1 MSAAKA
7 PPGKAMYVAAQADV
21 AWLRN
26 EQQKLHARSMNQ
38 PDYVFAKLWGLVT
51 DPRNLRIA
59 LSRVARNHGRH
70 TAGVDRVTV
79 RMALAQGGEALV
91 KEIRTQ
97 LRAGTYRPKP
107 VRRVLIPKA
116 GQPGKFRA
124 LGIPTVQDRV
134 VQAAVKNI
142 LEPIYEAD
150 FFPISYGFRPGRS
163 AHAAIEHLRM
173 LLRPRPIGPTRERRL
188 PYQYAVEGD
197 IKACFDNIDHHALMD
212 RVRRRV
218 NDSKVA
224 RLVRAF
230 LRAGV
235 MEDLKYLRSDLGT
248 PQGGI
253 LSPLLANIALGAIEE
268 RYEQHVWPRKK
279 PRLLTDAAKIV
290 HRGKANREQ
299 DRKAGR
305 PIVFP
310 IRYADDF
317 ILLVGVPTGA
327 DQESQALRC
336 ATNEKNALAA
346 DLGDK
351 LGLELSEAKT
361 LVTPVT
367 APLRFLGHHI
377 RVRPHPTHGR
387 LVVANVIPRD
397 KSKAF
402 RERIKA
408 VFKGK
413 TTYQSLENRL
423 HLLNPM
429 LRGWCSFYRHAWGA
443 KRVFS
448 ALDYY
453 VWWTIYRWLRKKHRG
468 ASARS
473 LDRYAQHRPG
483 QRATYWSD
491 GHQTLFVC
499 ASVRVQQFKL
509 GWVKSPF
516 FAGTSMESPVHNE
529 RCTPGSEGGV
539 RKPAG

>member
-7 PPGKAMYVAAQADV
+7 PTGKAMYVAAQADV
-21 AWLRN
+21 AWLRS

-38 PDYVFAKLWGLVT
+38 PDYVFVKLWGLVT

-70 TAGVDRVTV
+70 TAGVDGVTV
-79 RMALAQGGEALV
+79 RKALAGGGDAFV
-91 KEIRTQ
+91 NGTRTQ

-134 VQAAVKNI
+134 VQAALKNI

-150 FFPISYGFRPGRS
+150 FFPTSYGFRPGRS
-163 AHAAIEHLRM
+163 VHAAIEHLRM
-173 LLRPRPIGPTRERRL
+173 FLRPRPTGPTPERRL

-197 IKACFDNIDHHALMD
+197 IKACFDNIDHHSLME
-212 RVRRRV
+212 RIRRRV
-218 NDSKVA
+218 NDAKVT

-230 LRAGV
+230 LSAGV
-235 MEDLKYLRSDLGT
+235 MEDLKYVHSDRGT

-253 LSPLLANIALGAIEE
+253 LSPLLANIALAAIEE
-268 RYEQHVWPRKK
+268 RYEQYVWPRKE
-279 PRLLTDAAKIV
+279 PRLLTDAAKIS
-290 HRGKANREQ
+290 HRAKANR
-299 DRKAGR
+299 DRDRNAGR
-305 PIVFP
+305 PIVLP

-317 ILLVGVPTGA
+317 ILLVGAPTGA
-327 DQESQALRC
+327 GQEAYAQRH
-336 ATNEKNALAA
+336 ATNEKNGLAVALR
-346 DLGDK
+346 DT

-377 RVRPHPTHGR
+377 RVRRHPTHGR

-408 VFKGK
+408 VFKRE
-413 TTYQSLENRL
+413 TTYRSLENRL
-423 HLLNPM
+423 RLLNLM

-443 KRVFS
+443 KHVFS
-448 ALDYY
+448 ALDHY
-453 VWWTIYRWLRKKHRG
+453 VWWTVYRWLRKKHGG

-473 LDRYAQHRPG
+473 LNRYSQHRPG
-483 QRATYWSD
+483 QRATRWTD
-491 GHQTLFVC
+491 GHQTSFVC
-499 ASVRVQQFKL
+499 ASIRVEQFKL

-516 FAGTSMESPVHNE
+516 FAATSMESPVHNE
-529 RCTPGSEGGV
+529 RCTPGSEGGA
-539 RKPAG
+539 RKPTG